1 MNELQKRDI
10 RLAQVVHSDSLLAT
24 WPGKNQEECRITRRI
39 CWSLRSGFERMRIA
53 GLTWKVFAG
62 RRIFVAHGV
71 VMMEAGRPVARDL
84 GSVRNAITRH
94 R

>member
-1 MNELQKRDI
+1 
-10 RLAQVVHSDSLLAT
+10 
-24 WPGKNQEECRITRRI
+24 
-39 CWSLRSGFERMRIA
+39 
-53 GLTWKVFAG
+53 
-62 RRIFVAHGV
+62 V